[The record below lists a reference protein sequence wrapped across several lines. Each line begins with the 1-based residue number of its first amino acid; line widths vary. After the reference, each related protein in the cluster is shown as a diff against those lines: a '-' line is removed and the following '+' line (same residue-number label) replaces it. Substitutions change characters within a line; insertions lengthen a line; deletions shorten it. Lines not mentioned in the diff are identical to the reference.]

1 MLSSSLDPMVERVR
15 VNREHWIQLA
25 NEGSKPEEAE
35 MEKESPQGM
44 LRSEVI
50 PATDPPCDGLS
61 SLSSLGS
68 SSPDTHQE
76 DMKYVNDSDSSDRLR
91 LLETQENPIVGIVGN
106 DRSAPI
112 AVPNRRDHKLNHDT

>member
-35 MEKESPQGM
+35 MEKESPQGT
-44 LRSEVI
+44 LRSEVA
-50 PATDPPCDGLS
+50 PATDRPCDGLS
-61 SLSSLGS
+61 SLSSVGS

-76 DMKYVNDSDSSDRLR
+76 DMKYVNDSDSDRLR
-91 LLETQENPIVGIVGN
+91 LSGTQENPIVGIVGN

-112 AVPNRRDHKLNHDT
+112 AVPNRRDHNLNHDT